1 MNNKVDVLILAAG
14 TASRMGEL
22 KQLLPWKDTSLL
34 GNAIQT
40 AKICNGR
47 NIYVVL
53 GAHADTIIETINKAG
68 VTILINADWNL
79 GMGTSLSHG
88 ITEITKRKDLPDAI
102 LVTVADQPYID
113 ATYLNMIIDQYTNG
127 NKKIVATVYE
137 KKLGVPA
144 VFDKS
149 LFSELKALTGD
160 VGASKIITANLS
172 ASIGLN
178 AGKKA
183 LDLDTPADYK
193 KHTFNNKS

>member
-1 MNNKVDVLILAAG
+1 MNKKVDVLILAAG
-14 TASRMGEL
+14 SASRMGEL
-22 KQLLPWKDTSLL
+22 KQLLPWKDTTLL

-47 NIYVVL
+47 HTYVVL
-53 GAHADTIIETINKAG
+53 GAHADTIIESINKAG
-68 VTILINADWNL
+68 VTILVNAHWDL

-88 ITEITKRKDLPDAI
+88 IKEITKRKDLPDAI

-127 NKKIVATVYE
+127 NNKIVATAYE

-149 LFSELKALTGD
+149 LFPELKALAGD

-178 AGKKA
+178 AGKKV

-193 KHTFNNKS
+193 KHIFINKS